1 MKKNLLA
8 FMAVILIA
16 AVVFISCSKDNPS
29 ESTLHLRLTDQPI
42 AMDSVFVDIR
52 QVLVKVRQDTSENGW
67 VSLQTNA
74 GIYNLLSLQNG
85 VDTLLGTGTLP
96 TGMVKEV
103 RFVLGSNNRVV
114 VNGISY
120 PLTIPSGS
128 ESGLKIK
135 VSKNLQATIE
145 TLVIDFDAALSI
157 KQEQGGYKLK
167 PVLKVK

>member
-1 MKKNLLA
+1 
-8 FMAVILIA
+8 MAVILIA